1 MKTMKQALMQLLLK
15 QWVTP
20 LDALNKVG
28 CMSLSQRCG
37 EFAAEY
43 WMWCGM
49 MGFGTES
56 SRAAMSVCPPPKVIS
71 KWVKLP
77 SGKRVKAYRAIK

>member
-1 MKTMKQALMQLLLK
+1 MKTMKQALMKLLLK

-37 EFAAEY
+37 EIRRDERYAIVQPGGEMAP
-43 WMWCGM
+43 
-49 MGFGTES
+49 
-56 SRAAMSVCPPPKVIS
+56 RIVS

>member
-1 MKTMKQALMQLLLK
+1 MKTMKQNLMALLLK

-37 EFAAEY
+37 EIRKELQWERDELIAYGRTVMAL
-43 WMWCGM
+43 
-49 MGFGTES
+49 S
-56 SRAAMSVCPPPKVIS
+56 IPRLHS

-77 SGKRVKAYRAIK
+77 NGKRVKAYRAIK

>member
-1 MKTMKQALMQLLLK
+1 MKTMKQNLMALLLK

-20 LDALNKVG
+20 IDALNKVG

-37 EFAAEY
+37 EFKY
-43 WMWCGM
+43 HGDLCDL
-49 MGFGTES
+49 FQTKT
-56 SRAAMSVCPPPKVIS
+56 RPPRIIS

-77 SGKRVKAYRAIK
+77 NGKRVKSYRAIK

>member
-37 EFAAEY
+37 EFNADRKAYEDYADSFPY
-43 WMWCGM
+43 WAVWRDR
-49 MGFGTES
+49 S
-56 SRAAMSVCPPPKVIS
+56 AWPPAIQS

-77 SGKRVKAYRAIK
+77 NGKRVKAYRAIK

>member
-15 QWVTP
+15 QWTTP

-37 EFAAEY
+37 EFNRVFGD
-43 WMWCGM
+43 WCQMHFEQRIGS
-49 MGFGTES
+49 E
-56 SRAAMSVCPPPKVIS
+56 RPARIHS
-71 KWVKLP
+71 KWVKLTN
-77 SGKRVKAYRAIK
+77 GKRVKAYRAIK

>member
-1 MKTMKQALMQLLLK
+1 MKTMKQRLLALLLK

-37 EFAAEY
+37 EFSAHRKAYEEY
-43 WMWCGM
+43 ADLSAYFTTKPGRDAW
-49 MGFGTES
+49 
-56 SRAAMSVCPPPKVIS
+56 PPRIIS
-71 KWVKLP
+71 KWVTLP
-77 SGKRVKAYRAIK
+77 NGKRCKAYKAIK